1 MSFANKVV
9 LITGGSS
16 GIGATTAI
24 FFAKEGA
31 DVAIVG
37 RNQTKLKRVSEEC
50 AKNGKTPLV
59 ITAEMNKDD
68 DVKRIVKET
77 VEKFNKIDVLV
88 NNAGIS
94 VTGTILDGK
103 VLAAYDA
110 IMSVNVRSVIQ
121 LTTLVA
127 PYLVKTKG
135 NIVNISSIAGKKVR
149 STAYMAYN
157 VSKAALDHF
166 TRAAALELS
175 ASGVRVNAVSPG
187 PVKTDFF
194 DNCAMPVTADGLGDI
209 MALKRASDPEEIA
222 NLILYLASDKAR
234 GITGSDFVCDNGGL
248 IV

>member
-31 DVAIVG
+31 NVAIVG
-37 RNQTKLKRVSEEC
+37 RNQNKLKKVAEDCS
-50 AKNGKTPLV
+50 KIGKTPLV
-59 ITAEMNKDD
+59 IVAELNKDENIE
-68 DVKRIVKET
+68 RIIKET
-77 VEKFNKIDVLV
+77 IEKFKKLDVLV

-94 VTGTILDGK
+94 VTGTITDGK
-103 VLAAYDA
+103 VLEAYDA
-110 IMSVNVRSVIQ
+110 IMKVNVRSVIQ
-121 LTTLVA
+121 LTVLAT
-127 PYLVKTKG
+127 PYLIKTKG

-149 STAYMAYN
+149 SPAYMAYN

-166 TRAAALELS
+166 TRGAALELS
-175 ASGVRVNAVSPG
+175 ASGVRVNSVSPG

-194 DNCAMPVTADGLGDI
+194 DNCAMPVTADSLGDI
-209 MALKRASDPEEIA
+209 MALKRASDPDEIA
-222 NLILYLASDKAR
+222 NLIVYLASDKAR

-248 IV
+248 L